1 MTGRLTGK
9 VAFITGAARG
19 QGRSHAVTLANE
31 GADIIAVD
39 LCADVDTAP
48 YPMATPD
55 DLVETVRQVEATGR
69 RIIAEQAD
77 VRDLPGLQKVLEVAV
92 GELGRLDI
100 VIANAGIA
108 QYAPAMDLTA
118 DQWTTMIDI
127 NLTGVFF
134 TVKAALP
141 HLLAGAGSDQ
151 PRGGSIVLTSS
162 AAGLRGIANCVHYC
176 AAKHGLVGM
185 MKGLALE
192 LGPHRIRVNTVH
204 PTTVNTDM
212 VHNESTY
219 ELFLPGRGAKPG
231 DDQSAEQFARIAQ
244 RLNVLPEPWAEPADV
259 SAAIAFLCSDEARL
273 VTGVSLPVDAGMA
286 VRW

>member
-1 MTGRLTGK
+1 MSGRLAGK

-19 QGRSHAVTLANE
+19 QGRSHAVRLAQE

-39 LCADVDTAP
+39 LCEDIDTAP
-48 YPMATPD
+48 YALATPD
-55 DLVETVRQVEATGR
+55 DLAETVRLVEATDR
-69 RIIAEQAD
+69 RIVATRAD
-77 VRDLPGLQKVLEVAV
+77 VRDFDALTQAVDAGVA
-92 GELGRLDI
+92 ELGRLDI
-100 VIANAGIA
+100 VLGNAGIA
-108 QYAPAMDLTA
+108 QYAPMTELTPH
-118 DQWTTMIDI
+118 QWTTMIDV

-141 HLLAGAGSDQ
+141 HLLAHGD
-151 PRGGSIVLTSS
+151 GGSIVLTSS
-162 AAGLRGIANCVHYC
+162 AAGLRGIENCAHYC

-192 LGPHRIRVNTVH
+192 LGRHRIRVNTVH

-212 VHNESTY
+212 VQNAATY
-219 ELFLPGRGAKPG
+219 DLFLPGKAARPG
-231 DDQSAEQFARIAQ
+231 DEQAEAQFARIAQ
-244 RLNVLPEPWAEPADV
+244 HLNVLPEPWAEPADV

-273 VTGVSLPVDAGMA
+273 VTGVTFPVDAGMA

>member
-1 MTGRLTGK
+1 MRLASK

-19 QGRSHAVTLANE
+19 QGRSHAVTLAQE
-31 GADIIAVD
+31 GADIVAVD

-48 YPMATPD
+48 YPMATPE
-55 DLVETVRQVEATGR
+55 DLAETVRLVEATGR
-69 RIIAEQAD
+69 RIVAERAD
-77 VRDLPGLQKVLEVAV
+77 VRDLPALQKVLDTGV
-92 GELGRLDI
+92 GELGRLDV

-108 QYAPAMDLTA
+108 QYAPAVDLTV

-141 HLLAGAGSDQ
+141 HLLAGGA
-151 PRGGSIVLTSS
+151 GGSIVLTSS
-162 AAGLRGIANCVHYC
+162 AAGLRGIENCVHYC

-192 LGPHRIRVNTVH
+192 LGRHRIRVNTVH
-204 PTTVNTDM
+204 PTTVNSDM
-212 VHNESTY
+212 VHNAATY
-219 ELFLPGRGAKPG
+219 ELFLPGK
-231 DDQSAEQFARIAQ
+231 AEPSTEEFARIAQ

-259 SAAIAFLCSDEARL
+259 SAAIAYLCSDEARL

>member
-1 MTGRLTGK
+1 MSGRLAGK

-19 QGRSHAVTLANE
+19 QGRSHALTLAKE

-48 YPMATPD
+48 YPMATGE
-55 DLVETVRQVEATGR
+55 DLAETVRLVEATDR
-69 RIIAEQAD
+69 RIVAERAD
-77 VRDLPGLQKVLEVAV
+77 VRDLPALQKVLETGV

-100 VIANAGIA
+100 VLANAGIA
-108 QYAPAMDLTA
+108 QYAPAVDLTA
-118 DQWTTMIDI
+118 DQWTTMIDV

-141 HLLAGAGSDQ
+141 HLIAGGN
-151 PRGGSIVLTSS
+151 GGSIVLTSS

-212 VHNESTY
+212 VHNDSTY
-219 ELFLPGRGAKPG
+219 ELFLPGKDNPTT
-231 DDQSAEQFARIAQ
+231 EQFARIAQ

-273 VTGVSLPVDAGMA
+273 VTGVSFPVDAGMA

>member
-1 MTGRLTGK
+1 MTGRLEGK

-19 QGRSHAVTLANE
+19 QGRSHAVKLAQE

-39 LCADVDTAP
+39 LCADIDTAP
-48 YPMATPD
+48 YPLATPD
-55 DLVETVRQVEATGR
+55 DLAETVRLVEATDR
-69 RIIAEQAD
+69 RIVAAQAD
-77 VRDLPGLQKVLEVAV
+77 VRDFDALTKAVDGGVA
-92 GELGRLDI
+92 ELGRLDI
-100 VIANAGIA
+100 VLANAGIA
-108 QYAPAMDLTA
+108 QYAPVTELTPH
-118 DQWTTMIDI
+118 QWTTMIDV

-141 HLLAGAGSDQ
+141 HLLDGGN
-151 PRGGSIVLTSS
+151 GGSIVLTSS
-162 AAGLRGIANCVHYC
+162 AAGLRGIENCAHYC

-192 LGPHRIRVNTVH
+192 LGRHRIRVNTVH

-212 VHNESTY
+212 VHNDATY
-219 ELFLPGRGAKPG
+219 ELFLPGKGATPG
-231 DDQSAEQFARIAQ
+231 DAESADQFARIA
-244 RLNVLPEPWAEPADV
+244 RHLNVLPEPWAEPADV

-273 VTGVSLPVDAGMA
+273 VTGVSFPVDAGMA

>member
-1 MTGRLTGK
+1 MRLAGK

-19 QGRSHAVTLANE
+19 QGRSHAVKLAQE

-39 LCADVDTAP
+39 LCEDIPAAP
-48 YPMATPD
+48 YPLATAA
-55 DLVETVRQVEATGR
+55 DLAETVRLVEATDR
-69 RIIAEQAD
+69 RIVAEKAD
-77 VRDLPGLQKVLEVAV
+77 VRDLTALQKVVDAGVA
-92 GELGRLDI
+92 EFGRLDI
-100 VIANAGIA
+100 VLANAGIA
-108 QYAPAMDLTA
+108 QYAPAVDLTT
-118 DQWTTMIDI
+118 DQWTTMIDV

-141 HLLAGAGSDQ
+141 HLLAGGT
-151 PRGGSIVLTSS
+151 GGSIVLTSS
-162 AAGLRGIANCVHYC
+162 AAGLRGIENCAHYC

-192 LGPHRIRVNTVH
+192 LGRHRIRVNTVH

-212 VHNESTY
+212 VQNPATY
-219 ELFLPGRGAKPG
+219 GLFLPGKENPTT
-231 DDQSAEQFARIAQ
+231 EQFARIAQ
-244 RLNVLPEPWAEPADV
+244 HLNVLPEPWAEPADV

-273 VTGVSLPVDAGMA
+273 VTGVTFPVDAGMA